1 MLLTLKERSRRL
13 LRPLLPNDESR
24 YIKVKRSMASIKL
37 VLDERKK
44 IDEIKQIKRKPEIGE
59 PS

>member
-1 MLLTLKERSRRL
+1 
-13 LRPLLPNDESR
+13 
-24 YIKVKRSMASIKL
+24 MASIKL

-44 IDEIKQIKRKPEIGE
+44 IDEIKQIKRKPELSQ